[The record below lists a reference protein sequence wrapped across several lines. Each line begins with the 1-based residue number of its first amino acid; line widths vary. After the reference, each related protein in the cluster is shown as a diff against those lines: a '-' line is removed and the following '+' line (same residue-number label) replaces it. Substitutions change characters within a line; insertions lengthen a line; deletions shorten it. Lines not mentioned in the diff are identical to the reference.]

1 MKNATPAA
9 ERGSRQGESTGRF
22 QPESTASVG
31 HISGDLLDSAL
42 DYAETGLRV
51 FPLAPSRIGGKA
63 PLTSNGFKSGTTD
76 PAVIRRWW
84 GKWPDANVGAAVPA
98 GHIVVDLDLYKGA
111 ADVLAALEDR
121 LGPLPDTLTCETGGG
136 GEHRWFTVPDLTF
149 RAPGKGIDLRCAGR
163 GYVVMPPSV
172 HVSGGPY
179 VWRDESAP
187 AAPLPAAWVDEL
199 ASTRPQSATRTT
211 GLPNPRTVGTAAWL
225 ASLPAGAPDEA
236 MRVAIGA
243 RTLQTAMRDAAH
255 ETARDRVYFCLRLGA
270 EGHPG
275 AQRAVGA
282 IMTAFLREFERRRR
296 VGLARAESQAMALVE
311 FERLVSGAAQRIGGS
326 SCEN

>member
-84 GKWPDANVGAAVPA
+84 EKWPDANVGAAVPA

-199 ASTRPQSATRTT
+199 ASTRPRPATRTT
-211 GLPNPRTVGTAAWL
+211 GLPDPVTVGVTAWL
-225 ASLPAGAPDEA
+225 EAMPRGRPDEA
-236 MRVAIGA
+236 MRVAVGE
-243 RTLQTAMRDAAH
+243 RTLEKAMRAGAH
-255 ETARDRVYFCLRLGA
+255 ETARDRVYHVLRLGA

-275 AQRAVGA
+275 AAGGIA
-282 IMTAFLREFERRRR
+282 LILGAFLREFERRRR
-296 VGLARAESQAMALVE
+296 VGLARAESQEAAMDE
-311 FERLVSGAAQRIGGS
+311 FLRLISGAAQRIGGT